1 MDSTSGNISLSSS
14 KGLRKSFLEAKI
26 ISTISCCSVSFSL
39 NCIPKSMLHLGN
51 ISALWKHVSSIENSN
66 GK

>member
-51 ISALWKHVSSIENSN
+51 ISAL
-66 GK
+66 